1 MMSDYLKILLISA
14 WSMCLLSCSYIEKYS
29 FYEIFINPEV
39 EQMPKDTSQSAQKPD
54 IESVPE
60 KVIIN
65 E

>member
-1 MMSDYLKILLISA
+1 MMQNYLKILLISA
-14 WSMCLLSCSYIEKYS
+14 WSMFLLSCSYVEKYS

-39 EQMPKDTSQSAQKPD
+39 EQMAKDSSQSAQKPD

>member
-1 MMSDYLKILLISA
+1 MILNYLKILLISA

-39 EQMPKDTSQSAQKPD
+39 EQMSNDVSQSAQKPD

-60 KVIIN
+60 KVVIN

>member
-1 MMSDYLKILLISA
+1 MMSDYLKILLISS
-14 WSMCLLSCSYIEKYS
+14 WSICLLSCSYIEKYS

-39 EQMPKDTSQSAQKPD
+39 EQISKDKSQSAQKPD

>member
-1 MMSDYLKILLISA
+1 MMSDYLKILLISS
-14 WSMCLLSCSYIEKYS
+14 WSICLLSCSYIEKYS

-39 EQMPKDTSQSAQKPD
+39 EQISKDTSQSAQKPD